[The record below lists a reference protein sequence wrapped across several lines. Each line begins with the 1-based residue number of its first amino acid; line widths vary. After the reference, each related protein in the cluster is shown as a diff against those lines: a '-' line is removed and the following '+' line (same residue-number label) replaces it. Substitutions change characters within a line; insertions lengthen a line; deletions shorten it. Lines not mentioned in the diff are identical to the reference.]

1 MGQQLT
7 IRLPDD
13 LGEALAEV
21 AEQTGRKRSE
31 VVRMALREHL
41 RGASP
46 AGRPADLARHLI
58 GSLDS
63 GLPDLVENQRRYLL
77 DSIKRDL

>member
-1 MGQQLT
+1 MGQRLT

-13 LGEALAEV
+13 LEEALAEV
-21 AEQTGRKRSE
+21 AEQTGRPRSE
-31 VVRMALREHL
+31 IVRMALRDYL
-41 RGASP
+41 RLP
-46 AGRPADLARHLI
+46 PRTRRPADLARHLV

-77 DSIKRDL
+77 DSIKLSC